1 MARSCISLNRLQKG
15 KLAETIAAAALLSQG
30 FEVYAPLVD
39 DHGVDFLV
47 KRPDSKN
54 YYEIQV
60 KGTTKDSPV
69 NIPQDKTSPLPE
81 NRLLCLVRL
90 EADFH
95 PDIYLIPYSVWDS
108 PNQAFV
114 KRDYDKLELSSA
126 PEYGINFS
134 RRNKPFFDPYEID
147 VFAAQMT

>member
-15 KLAETIAAAALLSQG
+15 KLAETIAAAALLSQE

-39 DHGVDFLV
+39 DHGVDFLA
-47 KRPDSKN
+47 KRPGSKN

-69 NIPQDKTSPLPE
+69 NIPQDKINPLPE

-90 EADFH
+90 DADLQ
-95 PDIYLIPYSVWDS
+95 PSIYLIPYSVWGS
-108 PNQAFV
+108 PNQAFA
-114 KRDYDKLELSSA
+114 KRDYNKLELSGA

-134 RRNKPFFDPYEID
+134 MRNKSFFDPYEIGI
-147 VFAAQMT
+147 FAEQIV

>member
-1 MARSCISLNRLQKG
+1 MARSCISLSRLQKG
-15 KLAETIAAAALLSQG
+15 KLAETIAAAALLSLG

-39 DHGVDFLV
+39 DHGVDFLA
-47 KRPDSKN
+47 KRPGSKN

-60 KGTTKDSPV
+60 KGTAKDSPV
-69 NIPQDKTSPLPE
+69 NIPQNKTNPLPE

-90 EADFH
+90 DADIQ

-108 PNQAFV
+108 PNQVFV
-114 KRDYDKLELSSA
+114 KRDYDELALSSA

-134 RRNKPFFDPYEID
+134 MRNRSFFDPYEID